1 MSRKW
6 LNFRTY
12 YKSIQI
18 LQKCNNARI
27 LQYFATKFCDVT
39 NFKMFILAV
48 VMDFV
53 LPAKQARSQLDN
65 WGGGGAHIHIFVFCT
80 LVSFEIDCFYGLLT
94 RIHEYVP
101 PPNYR
106 ASYGPAAKVKIYN
119 IAAITT

>member
-12 YKSIQI
+12 YKSIQN
-18 LQKCNNARI
+18 LQKCYNARI
-27 LQYFATKFCDVT
+27 LQHFATKFCDVT
-39 NFKMFILAV
+39 NFRMFILAV

-53 LPAKQARSQLDN
+53 LSAKQVRSQLDN
-65 WGGGGAHIHIFVFCT
+65 WGGGHIFIYSCSAQ

-94 RIHEYVP
+94 RIHKYVP
-101 PPNYR
+101 PPPNYQ
-106 ASYGPAAKVKIYN
+106 ASYGPAAKIKIYN